1 MKSVLSGVGDTFYG
15 TALITISLSKNLYI
29 FEKGVFS
36 VACSVGFA
44 SCKTLGKQP
53 KHPCFGRSPNADRQ
67 SLVSLHRAT
76 TVCD

>member
-1 MKSVLSGVGDTFYG
+1 MKIVLSGVGDTFYG

-53 KHPCFGRSPNADRQ
+53 KHPCFGRSPNAGRQ